1 ICGGLSTNSTS
12 IYMVDTPFAS
22 GARGKQIHICTG
34 VDDTLHLLQPYGGAN
49 ITYQWQVAPWIFDPF
64 VDIPGGT
71 NDTFL
76 VSATQ
81 YSGNNYFRC
90 VQTCTSNGAASNSA
104 WVNEIENPNP
114 LCYCMPYNG
123 NPCTNQYYISN
134 VSITSTTLN
143 HSATCIDTIFIS
155 FNRYNYQF
163 FNPAIGNTTAIL
175 GNGNTYT
182 LNVNTDSL
190 GQRFAMWLDY
200 NGDGNFAPNEWTNG
214 VWVNP
219 GTPGQVQFT
228 VPVNAA
234 QGATGMR
241 IRSTLNWTYDS
252 TMACSIMTGGSTYDY
267 IVTIDSTVGIADLG
281 IEIGELRLMP
291 NPSKDNLTIT
301 ALNFTPTHNAQF
313 IITDLT
319 GRILQQEIFTGTAT
333 INTTALTPA
342 VYFVTVKDKERS
354 VVRRFVKAP

>member
-1 ICGGLSTNSTS
+1 
-12 IYMVDTPFAS
+12 MVDTPNVFF
-22 GARGKQIHICTG
+22 GKNDGINLCTG
-34 VDDTLHLLQPYGGAN
+34 RSDTIRLLPPYGGAGV
-49 ITYQWQVAPWIFDPF
+49 TLQWQWSIYFNSGF
-64 VDIPGGT
+64 VDIPGSIY
-71 NDTFL
+71 DTL
-76 VSATQ
+76 IVSTTT
-81 YSGNNYFRC
+81 YSDTSNKFFRC
-90 VQTCTSNGAASNSA
+90 NQICTSNSTLRSSFF
-104 WVNEIENPNP
+104 IEEVPNPNP
-114 LCYCMPYNG
+114 LCYCFPKNN
-123 NPCTNQYYISN
+123 NPCTNGYYISD
-134 VSITSTTLN
+134 VSISGTSLN
-143 HSATCIDTIFIS
+143 HSATCVDTLVV
-155 FNRYNYQF
+155 NATYTNYQF
-163 FNPAIGNTTAIL
+163 FNPAMGNTTTIL

-252 TMACSIMTGGSTYDY
+252 TMACSNMTGGSTYDY
-267 IVTIDSTVGIADLG
+267 LVTIDSTVGLTPG
-281 IEIGELRLMP
+281 PSPQEKGVSLVP
-291 NPSKDNLTIT
+291 NPAKDNLTIT
-301 ALNFTPTHNAQF
+301 ALNFTPIHDAQY

-319 GRILQQEIFTGTAT
+319 GRILKQEIFTGTAT

-342 VYFVTVKDKERS
+342 VYFVTVKDKENM
-354 VVRRFVKAP
+354 VVKRFVKAQ